1 MSQEYQSYSE
11 VKARLDEIVSAVDSE
26 ELSLD
31 DALALYEEAVKLGMR
46 TVSMIEEDAAA
57 RVEAQQ
63 AEGEEEGQ
71 QAGEEPAAETADAA
85 PEAAPEAAFE
95 GEANQSV

>member
-26 ELSLD
+26 DLPLD

-46 TVSMIEEDAAA
+46 TVSLIEEDAAA
-57 RVEAQQ
+57 RVEAQR
-63 AEGEEEGQ
+63 EVDNE
-71 QAGEEPAAETADAA
+71 AGEDSASDAA
-85 PEAAPEAAFE
+85 LDSSTKTALQDETI
-95 GEANQSV
+95 QSE